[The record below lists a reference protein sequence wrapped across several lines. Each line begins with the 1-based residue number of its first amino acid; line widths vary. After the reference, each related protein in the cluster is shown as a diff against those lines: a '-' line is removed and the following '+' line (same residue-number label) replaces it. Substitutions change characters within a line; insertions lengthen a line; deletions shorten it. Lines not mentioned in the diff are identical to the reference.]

1 MQFQVYR
8 GALTGVGSFAL
19 SLVFFSGVAMAAV
32 EIDQQ
37 PLLVAKPVP
46 GNMAIVGSF
55 EFPTMVSKANNG
67 AQDKPIDAS
76 YNTSTQYVGYFD
88 SRKCYRY
95 VYHASEA
102 DRHFEPVDWNG
113 DDCGGDYW
121 SGRFLNWAT
130 MQSIDVFRSVMT
142 GGYRAKDSVGETWL
156 EKGWDTGQ
164 GSDNNFPDSR
174 ISGDPALI
182 RKLTP
187 TPFSTIT
194 ASVRRLGNKMYFIN
208 GTSWS
213 KTVIDYQP
221 DTHKGYS
228 YHGGDI
234 NKGGWGG
241 GNNQYVLSVRVKVCV
256 PDLEEEN
263 CKAYG
268 SNSKPEG
275 LIQQYSDSM
284 RFSHF
289 SYLGDGAG
297 DYNEF
302 DGVAMRSRMK
312 YVGVERLTSDNVW
325 ETNPNREWYGDT
337 GVFLPIPDSDVVDTA
352 LGVQRS
358 GVINTINN
366 AGMLAS
372 DPKYKKYD
380 TVSELYYLAYR
391 YFKGLPPPTGY
402 YGAISGASSSL
413 KSTLADGLPVVTEW
427 YPSDTVFSD
436 PIQFSCQ
443 KNFVLGIGDTNTH
456 YDRTLPGGTGTDVG
470 TKPSDDNV
478 NVQTELTRI
487 VNLEKKENAGF
498 SLHTALTG
506 SHRSAYIASLAY
518 NGNARDLRP
527 DADGMPGKQT
537 MSTYWIDIQEYGN
550 LKGRRANQ
558 YWLAAKYGGLKLPE
572 SFDPATWN
580 QALPEAW
587 WHTNAQTLTPNE
599 LDKAVM
605 KRPDNFYTVNKAAE
619 LVTSL
624 KRAFSDMGREQRGN
638 RSSLALNSTV
648 LEAGAATFQAEYT
661 SGSWTGNL
669 NAFSIDANT
678 GEIGLTPAWDAASK
692 LPAWDSRNIQVGT
705 GTGANK
711 GMTAFTS
718 DNKSVTTALKK
729 LLTDAAG
736 VNTNQAN
743 DLIEYLRGKR
753 DGENSLNG
761 FRMRQGVLG
770 DIINSQP
777 VYVGAPGANVFRNRS
792 FQGSNSYATFVTQKS
807 GRTPVVYVG
816 GNDGML
822 HGFNATVGQ
831 ADSGKEIFAY
841 IPHTVVKNGLGEL
854 ARRDYE
860 HRYFVDGE
868 LTVADAYDG
877 TNWRTVLVGTLG
889 AGGLD
894 EDRETSN
901 AVFAL
906 DVTDPS
912 NISLLW
918 EVSSAELPGLGINL
932 GKPVIAQVAN
942 GVWKVLLGNGPNSND
957 GTASLISIDVFSGS
971 ASAFAVSAGADNG
984 LSAVRAWD
992 SDSDGFTDTAYAG
1005 DLKGKLWKITGLGGT
1020 PSATILFTTAEGQ
1033 PITAMP
1039 LMGRSPYSR
1048 QLWLFFG
1055 TGQYLN
1061 TGDLSDTTIQSW
1073 YGIKEAV
1080 SGATRDDLLERKI
1093 LADVD
1098 VGNGITARVIEEGT
1112 REDLN
1117 EKAGWYIDLAVG
1129 SEALGER
1136 MVTANQ
1142 FQGSALIGNTRI
1154 PDASDPCAPTGRGV
1168 IMAIDPFTGARLH
1181 DSYFDLDG
1189 DRQFT
1194 STDMVMVNGELVP
1207 ASGIGLDTGFS
1218 NPSFLGD
1225 KMFIPTDDGRI
1236 RERDINR
1243 FSTGVGRTSWRE
1255 LINTGR

>member
-1 MQFQVYR
+1 MRTCLRRKPLNKVR
-8 GALTGVGSFAL
+8 SFL
-19 SLVFFSGVAMAAV
+19 WSFLLFSAASVAAV

-46 GNMAIVGSF
+46 GNMAIIGSF
-55 EFPTMVSKANNG
+55 EFPTMVTRAYKSAY
-67 AQDKPIDAS
+67 S
-76 YNTSTQYVGYFD
+76 TSGSYVGYFD
-88 SRKCYRY
+88 SGKCYA
-95 VYHASEA
+95 YHYSAQESE
-102 DRHFEPVDWNG
+102 RHFYPVNNSG
-113 DDCGGDYW
+113 PVCSGSYW
-121 SGRFLNWAT
+121 SGQYLNWAT
-130 MQSIDVFRSVMT
+130 MQSIDIFRHILT
-142 GGYRAKDSVGETWL
+142 GGYRHKDTPTETWL
-156 EKGWDTGQ
+156 EKGVQTGQ
-164 GSDNNFPDSR
+164 GNATDNFPDAV
-174 ISGDPALI
+174 ISGTSLVSGA
-182 RKLTP
+182 
-187 TPFSTIT
+187 TPFSWSGFRARIGV
-194 ASVRRLGNKMYFIN
+194 ANIRMGNKMRFSSGNISGN
-208 GTSWS
+208 
-213 KTVIDYQP
+213 VVDYNP
-221 DTHKGYS
+221 DSNSFDSNVTYE
-228 YHGGDI
+228 
-234 NKGGWGG
+234 
-241 GNNQYVLSVRVKVCV
+241 LSVRVKVCDATV
-256 PDLEEEN
+256 GLEDN
-263 CKAYG
+263 CKPYSQG
-268 SNSKPEG
+268 SKPEG
-275 LIQQYSDSM
+275 LIQDNSDNM
-284 RFSHF
+284 RYAAFGYINDNSGGNNNRNREGGIMH
-289 SYLGDGAG
+289 
-297 DYNEF
+297 
-302 DGVAMRSRMK
+302 SRMK
-312 YVGVERLTSDNVW
+312 YVGPEEVTTDN
-325 ETNPNREWYGDT
+325 TYQANPRREWDPQT
-337 GVFLPIPDSDVVDTA
+337 GVFIANPDPDDAAGTPMGSA
-352 LGVQRS
+352 PAIQHS
-358 GVINTINN
+358 GVISYINN
-366 AGMLAS
+366 SGMIV
-372 DPKYKKYD
+372 DGTVFKRYD
-380 TVSELYYLAYR
+380 NVSELYYTAYR
-391 YFKGLPPPTGY
+391 YIKNKGNVSAYTSRPAGMSDSDWAKLVGGLPIIT
-402 YGAISGASSSL
+402 
-413 KSTLADGLPVVTEW
+413 DW
-427 YPSDTVFSD
+427 YPDGDD
-436 PIQFSCQ
+436 PLQFSCQ
-443 KNFVLGIGDTNTH
+443 KTFFLGIGDTNTH
-456 YDRTLPGGTGTDVG
+456 ADGLIPKAGDDVDAAGRLAKISTMEGGGL
-470 TKPSDDNV
+470 S
-478 NVQTELTRI
+478 
-487 VNLEKKENAGF
+487 
-498 SLHTALTG
+498 LTG
-506 SHRSAYIASLAY
+506 ASNASGYIAGLAY
-518 NGNARDLRP
+518 DAHTVDLRE
-527 DADGMPGKQT
+527 DLEGKQT
-537 MSTYWIDIQEYGN
+537 ISTYWIDILETG
-550 LKGRRANQ
+550 LKSRKNNP
-558 YWLAAKYGGLKLPE
+558 YWLAAKYGGFRVPE
-572 SFDPATWN
+572 DFDPDTRTA
-580 QALPEAW
+580 ALPTAW
-587 WHTNAQTLTPNE
+587 WHTNGQTLSNND
-599 LDKAVM
+599 L
-605 KRPDNFYTVNKAAE
+605 RPDNFYVVSSAQDM
-619 LVTSL
+619 VDSL
-624 KRAFSDMGREQRGN
+624 TQAFINIQTEQRGN

-648 LEAGAATFQAEYT
+648 LRAGVATFQAEYT
-661 SGSWTGNL
+661 SGAWTGNL
-669 NAFSIDANT
+669 NAYTIDEDTGSIN
-678 GEIGLTPAWDAASK
+678 LTPAWSAASR
-692 LPAWDSRNIQVGT
+692 LPDWDARNIHVGLGT
-705 GTGANK
+705 GEAKGLALFRANN
-711 GMTAFTS
+711 AAL
-718 DNKSVTTALKK
+718 TTELRR

-736 VNTNQAN
+736 VSASQSNA
-743 DLIEYLRGKR
+743 LIEYLRGKR

-761 FRMRQGVLG
+761 FRVRQGVLG

-918 EVSSAELPGLGINL
+918 EVSSAELPELGINL

-971 ASAFAVSAGADNG
+971 ASAFAVSADADNG

-1005 DLKGKLWKITGLGGT
+1005 DLKGNLWKITGLGGT

-1098 VGNGITARVIEEGT
+1098 VGNGITARVIEEGA

-1117 EKAGWYIDLAVG
+1117 EKAGWYIDLAVD

-1207 ASGIGLDTGFS
+1207 VSGIGLDTGFS
-1218 NPSFLGD
+1218 NPSFLED

-1236 RERDINR
+1236 RELDINP